1 MKWDRFLPPARPS
14 PDEVEHYRQ
23 LALAHTAEAGR
34 GWALLGSTP
43 EIRSLAARHGR
54 QLTAIDSDP
63 EVFDALASLV
73 EPSCTAQ
80 LVRSDWLELEP
91 EPSWDVVFGDGALN
105 MLPPG
110 SHEPLLQRVHAM
122 LAPGGVALMRVHLAT
137 PPRFGHAEQVFA
149 WHRTRP
155 EGGPVFSRTRTDLD
169 MLWLEPD
176 TLRISF
182 PDYHRR
188 IRRLFRRGAI
198 TQDEFDAY
206 ESVLEVNT
214 IDLHYTT
221 RPTFE
226 EMARAYFEL
235 ESVSTGAD
243 YFGASNHP
251 IYALRKSRLRRRGR

>member
-1 MKWDRFLPPARPS
+1 MRWDRFLPPARPS
-14 PDEVEHYRQ
+14 SDEVEHYRR
-23 LALAHTAEAGR
+23 LALGHADAGR

-43 EIRSLAARHGR
+43 EIRSLAARHDR

-63 EVFDALASLV
+63 DVFDALASLV

-80 LVRSDWLELEP
+80 LICTDWLELEP

-110 SHEPLLQRVHAM
+110 SHEPLLQQVHAM
-122 LAPGGVALMRVHLAT
+122 LAPGGVALIRVHIAT
-137 PPRFGHAEQVFA
+137 PPRFSHAEDVFA

-169 MLWLEPD
+169 MLWLEPE

-188 IRRLFRRGAI
+188 IRRLFHQGKI
-198 TQDEFDAY
+198 TQDELDAY
-206 ESVLEVNT
+206 ETVLEVNT

-221 RPTFE
+221 RGSFE
-226 EMARAYFEL
+226 EMARSYFEL
-235 ESVSTGAD
+235 DSVSTGAD
-243 YFGASNHP
+243 YYGASNHP
-251 IYALRKSRLRRRGR
+251 MYALRKRRFRRGGR